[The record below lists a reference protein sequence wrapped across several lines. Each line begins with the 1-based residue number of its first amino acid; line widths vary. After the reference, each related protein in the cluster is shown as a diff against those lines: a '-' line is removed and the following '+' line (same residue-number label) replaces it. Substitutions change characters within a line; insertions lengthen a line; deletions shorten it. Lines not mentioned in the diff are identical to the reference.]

1 MSIRML
7 NSGSIWIYRLIWPCC
22 AATQQLGAGGG
33 DAALAV
39 LNLSGGGES
48 ARAAGRPAVDQYVL
62 PCNRRSPERKLPRR
76 RRARAAVPARTP
88 AARHPP
94 LPHFRGPDLSLA
106 VAAKVGHPAASPVPP
121 IIERNRGTPELRRM
135 TPRSCTTSTLS
146 FEVMQIIETPDCV
159 EPPKTCTP
167 PTLRG
172 FDLPRGRRIPWCRRQ
187 GAAAGR
193 AGGWLASLSLILLF
207 SPRFSE
213 CRSPLR
219 ACRSCSCSRIGGCRR
234 PQRTWNFA

>member
-1 MSIRML
+1 
-7 NSGSIWIYRLIWPCC
+7 
-22 AATQQLGAGGG
+22 
-33 DAALAV
+33 
-39 LNLSGGGES
+39 
-48 ARAAGRPAVDQYVL
+48 
-62 PCNRRSPERKLPRR
+62 
-76 RRARAAVPARTP
+76 
-88 AARHPP
+88 
-94 LPHFRGPDLSLA
+94 
-106 VAAKVGHPAASPVPP
+106 
-121 IIERNRGTPELRRM
+121 M

-146 FEVMQIIETPDCV
+146 FEVMQIIETPDSV

-213 CRSPLR
+213 CNRMMASKFVLVFKDRWLSLPPARSPH
-219 ACRSCSCSRIGGCRR
+219 RR
-234 PQRTWNFA
+234 